1 MAATAFAPLIGNGT
15 LAKGGHKN
23 PRNPA
28 KMPALPADCREAIQ
42 WFVSNFGLYQGSVR
56 GLFLSDFSEEHEAS
70 LEGSIISLKSRGF
83 NPLVVTGD
91 SIAKQAEFMYEQAS
105 TQAAFGRP
113 VATKMEM
120 DLWAN
125 ELVILQDMLAPENQ
139 KQLWYLYNH
148 VLYPRVLTN
157 RATVITTSLSYEEFV
172 RYGSSCSDA
181 EFGGKPISWE
191 KFMWLIDASTLNLDL
206 FKQMREE
213 SLPPMLKAEYY
224 LWMSLKE
231 RGINATPQHVLG
243 DYMLD
248 LAIVN
253 KDLRL
258 DIEVDGIATVGGFD
272 RQAEEAK
279 RNLVLLSDG
288 WQILRF
294 STSEILSSH
303 QKCAEAVEEVV
314 RSGRKKQLVGRLLTG
329 QTVTPVPS
337 LPGEDDLQQAVIAH
351 GGGPA
356 AVTGGAG
363 TGKTA
368 CIIQRVAHL
377 VSQGVNPESILVL
390 SHSPETIRVVRT
402 GLEIELEKQAVQRV
416 GIFAWS
422 ELGMKILKENLSAIK
437 RKAPLKVEASPQ
449 KIIQRL
455 LTKHKK
461 DLDTLTLELAS
472 GLDEFTVATVIS
484 IYKANLIAPEEVKE
498 RAKDQVEELIAKV
511 YEAYEDQLQ
520 RANRVDRDD
529 MATLS
534 VQVLL
539 EKPDVR
545 ARYQNLWDF
554 ILVDEYQDVTSAE
567 NTLVRLLASPQD
579 NLFLVGDED
588 EAVFESKGASPKFMA
603 EVSFRMPQ
611 TRCYTLERNW
621 RSHSAIVDHARQLV
635 GTLTR
640 RAIPKDM
647 VSAFGAAPTSAIVGP
662 HALQDERTEAEW
674 VSNEIQLLL
683 DSGRNL
689 HDIAVLYRYHRYG
702 SLFEETLTS
711 KGVRCVAT
719 QPAEAKLVPDEAED
733 ILSYLK
739 LVSDP
744 DGPRAKDAFDRV
756 CQLRSKEVDPKL
768 SAAIAAFA
776 EANNLSYLKAIE
788 IYSEATPDQSCKD
801 LVSLVRVIRTMHQ
814 ENLPPAET
822 IALIRRTQRLND
834 YYKSVNIPPGVDYEP
849 LRKLNQLEE
858 EARKFTKVADF
869 VKHLTNVKQSG
880 GASTNTDGVHI
891 LTLHESKGREF
902 PIVFIVG
909 LAEGLFP
916 AENAGDLEEEKRLC
930 YVGFTRARE
939 LLYLSFPVSFNGV
952 SLQPSS
958 FLVDARLLPAPA
970 PLHAAA
976 ANAGAMY
983 ASPAMYPEPEPEP
996 EPLPPPP
1003 PPKKIR
1009 PVPAVGVAPPPPQPE
1024 APPPASAP
1032 VQPAMPPQP
1041 VPQQIPQPV
1050 AQPQPVPQPQPLPQ
1064 PIPQPQPRPVAPPQP
1079 VAPIPQPVAQPLPQ
1093 PVPQPLP
1100 QPIPQ
1105 PTPPRAPQP
1114 VQPAAHAPVPA
1125 PAPTPVPIP
1134 QYQPPQPQPVA
1145 QPNAYN
1151 SGPQPVVQPQQ
1162 YNSGPQPAVPPQ
1174 YAPNPYQSGS
1184 QPIVPTHAVAQP
1196 VPQPVAPQPIYIPPP
1211 APGGNPICP
1220 NCMTHLEAGARFCG
1234 ECGYHLTVRI
1244 PACPSCA
1251 APLEPTAKFCGEC
1264 GHRLTPEQQM
1274 QHMQMQQMQQQPYPN
1289 TQPLSPGGLP
1299 MAPPGSP
1306 TQHGW
1311 LVKFLKFLEPQ

>member
-1 MAATAFAPLIGNGT
+1 LSKAS
-15 LAKGGHKN
+15 HKN
-23 PRNPA
+23 TRNPG
-28 KMPALPADCREAIQ
+28 KLPALPADCREAIQ
-42 WFVSNFGLYQGSVR
+42 WFVGNFGLYQGSVR
-56 GLFLSDFSEEHEAS
+56 GLFLSEFSEEHEAS

-83 NPLVVTGD
+83 NPLVVTGETL
-91 SIAKQAEFMYEQAS
+91 AKQADFMYEQAS

-113 VATKMEM
+113 VATKLEM

-125 ELVILQDMLAPENQ
+125 ELVILQDVLAPENQ

-157 RATVITTSLSYEEFV
+157 RATVITTSIGYEEFV

-181 EFGGKPISWE
+181 EFGGRPISWE
-191 KFMWLIDASTLNLDL
+191 KLMWLIEASMLNLDL

-258 DIEVDGIATVGGFD
+258 DIECDGISTVGGLD

-294 STSEILSSH
+294 STSEILSNH

-314 RSGRKKQLVGRLLTG
+314 RAGRKKQLVGRLLTG
-329 QTVTPVPS
+329 QTVAPVPS

-368 CIIQRVAHL
+368 CVVQRVAHL
-377 VSQGVNPESILVL
+377 VGQGVNPESILVL
-390 SHSPETIRVVRT
+390 SHSPDTIKVVRT
-402 GLEIELEKQAVQRV
+402 GLEIELDKQAVQRV
-416 GIFAWS
+416 GIFAWQ
-422 ELGMKILKENLSAIK
+422 ELGMKILKENLTAIK
-437 RKAPLKVEASPQ
+437 RKAPLKLEPNPQ

-484 IYKANLIAPEEVKE
+484 IYKANLIAPEEVRE

-529 MATLS
+529 MAALS

-545 ARYQNLWDF
+545 ARYQNTWDF

-588 EAVFESKGASPKFMA
+588 EAVFESKGASPRFLS

-621 RSHSAIVDHARQLV
+621 RSHSEIVDHARQLL
-635 GTLTR
+635 GTLGR
-640 RAIPKDM
+640 RSTPKDM
-647 VSAFGAAPTSAIVGP
+647 VSAFGSAPTTAIIGP
-662 HALQDERTEAEW
+662 HSLVDEKTEAQW
-674 VSNEIQLLL
+674 VADEIQLLL

-702 SLFEETLTS
+702 SLFEETLS
-711 KGVRCVAT
+711 SRGIRCVAT
-719 QPAEAKLVPDEAED
+719 QPAEARLVPDEGED
-733 ILSYLK
+733 ILGYLK

-768 SAAIAAFA
+768 SAAIASFA
-776 EANNLSYLKAIE
+776 EANNLSYLKAVE
-788 IYSEATPDQSCKD
+788 IYSEATADQSCKD

-822 IALIRRTQRLND
+822 INLVRRTQRLND

-858 EARKFTKVADF
+858 EARKFTTVAEF
-869 VKHLTNVKQSG
+869 VKHLNGVKQTG
-880 GASTNTDGVHI
+880 GGNATGDGIHI
-891 LTLHESKGREF
+891 LTLHEAKGREF
-902 PIVFIVG
+902 PIVFMVG

-916 AENAGDLEEEKRLC
+916 AENAGDFEEEKRLC

-939 LLYLSFPVSFNGV
+939 LLYLSFPSTFNGV
-952 SLQPSS
+952 ALQPSS
-958 FLVDARLLPAPA
+958 FLIDSRLLAAPTPIHA
-970 PLHAAA
+970 PVTA
-976 ANAGAMY
+976 
-983 ASPAMYPEPEPEP
+983 
-996 EPLPPPP
+996 PPVVEAPPVPVPSEP
-1003 PPKKIR
+1003 PPKKIIR
-1009 PVPAVGVAPPPPQPE
+1009 VPAVGVTPPPEPAPAPVAPPAAAPAPAPVVPAPVPAVAPIHAPAAQAANSPALPVAPQYQQPAPPIPQP
-1024 APPPASAP
+1024 AP
-1032 VQPAMPPQP
+1032 
-1041 VPQQIPQPV
+1041 PV
-1050 AQPQPVPQPQPLPQ
+1050 AQPAPAIPQPTPAIPQPAPVIAQPAPPVPQPQYQ
-1064 PIPQPQPRPVAPPQP
+1064 PPAPPAPQPQYQPPAPP
-1079 VAPIPQPVAQPLPQ
+1079 APQPQYQPPTP
-1093 PVPQPLP
+1093 PVPQPQYQP
-1100 QPIPQ
+1100 PAPPIPQ
-1105 PTPPRAPQP
+1105 PTPYNSGGYPAVAGQHGQYEQVETYEDIDLIQPAPTGSLFGPGVLAQP
-1114 VQPAAHAPVPA
+1114 VQPQPTVP
-1125 PAPTPVPIP
+1125 PIP
-1134 QYQPPQPQPVA
+1134 SHWTA
-1145 QPNAYN
+1145 
-1151 SGPQPVVQPQQ
+1151 
-1162 YNSGPQPAVPPQ
+1162 
-1174 YAPNPYQSGS
+1174 
-1184 QPIVPTHAVAQP
+1184 
-1196 VPQPVAPQPIYIPPP
+1196 PPP
-1211 APGGNPICP
+1211 APGQPVCP
-1220 NCMTHLEAGARFCG
+1220 NSSIKLEAGSRFCG
-1234 ECGYHLTVRI
+1234 DCGYHLSVRI
-1244 PACPSCA
+1244 PACPLCA

-1264 GHRLTPEQQM
+1264 GSKVMPHFG
-1274 QHMQMQQMQQQPYPN
+1274 
-1289 TQPLSPGGLP
+1289 QPLSPGGIP
-1299 MAPPGSP
+1299 THKGNP
-1306 TQHGW
+1306 TQNGW
-1311 LVKFLKFLEPQ
+1311 MLKLLKFLEK